1 MWKKWIALTLKILVS
16 GFLIGF
22 LIQQVDLVAAK
33 ERALKVAPDMLA
45 LVILLSIVQVFIANF
60 RWRVVLVALIDE
72 MLSYFSTLRI
82 LYIGFFF
89 NQALPSSVGG
99 DAVRMVLG
107 HRAGIPLGQAI
118 SSVFLDRV
126 ANLLAL
132 VVIVSCATPFFIIHI
147 APNKQ
152 PWVWAGLALLIV
164 AALSGLVFL
173 VALQRLPEK
182 LHKWRFVR
190 GLIGLAGDTQRVFLN
205 PGHAIRALSWSIVGF
220 VNITVAAY
228 FLAKGLQLNVTFADF
243 LVLIPMVFLVTTLP
257 ISIAGWGVREGATV
271 AALGLIGVPS
281 EGALVLSL
289 LLGFISLAICLPG
302 GLVWMMSSE
311 KRTDFADAMSSLET
325 GTAAAD
331 DGRQ

>member
-1 MWKKWIALTLKILVS
+1 MWKKWLALTLKTLVS

-45 LVILLSIVQVFIANF
+45 LAILLMVVQVFIANF
-60 RWRVVLVALIDE
+60 RWRVVLKALINT
-72 MLSYFSTLRI
+72 MLPYFRTLRI
-82 LYIGFFF
+82 LYISFFF

-107 HRAGIPLGQAI
+107 RRAGIPLGQAI

-132 VVIVSCATPFFIIHI
+132 VVIVACATPLFILHI
-147 APNKQ
+147 APNQ
-152 PWVWAGLALLIV
+152 QQWIWVGLSVLVVVVML
-164 AALSGLVFL
+164 GLVFL

-182 LHKWRFVR
+182 LHKWRLVR

-205 PGHAIRALSWSIVGF
+205 PGHAVRALGWSIVGF
-220 VNITVAAY
+220 VNITVAVY
-228 FLAKGLQLNVTFADF
+228 FLAKGLQLNITLADCM
-243 LVLIPMVFLVTTLP
+243 VLIPMVFLVTTLP
-257 ISIAGWGVREGATV
+257 ISIAGWGVREGAMV

-311 KRTDFADAMSSLET
+311 KRTDIADAMSSLET
-325 GTAAAD
+325 DAATAD